1 MKVWSMPRRTRRQ
14 FLEESMF
21 ATAAATVSA
30 ARPLWGMMDSSRSAS
45 EKLGVAIVGVRGRGG
60 SHIGALAGRKDTE
73 VLYLCDVDSQI
84 LAKRQQEV
92 EKRQGRAPRCES
104 DLRKVLEDRRVDVVS
119 IATPNH
125 LHALQAIWAMQAGK
139 DVYVERPVSHNV
151 SEGRRMVEAARKYG
165 RICQSGLQCRS
176 NPGMA
181 EAMEFLAENSIGRPL
196 SARACCYTQRS
207 AIGPRGNYPIPP
219 HIHYDLW
226 LGPAPWEPLTRQR
239 FHHDWNWQW
248 EYGGGDLGSHA
259 VQLMDLARWA
269 LGVNSISQSVLSY
282 GSRFGEDD
290 AGETANLQVVL
301 HDFGPQSLVF
311 ELRGPSADQTRGVRV
326 GLIVECE
333 DGYLV
338 TRRGD
343 GASVFDRFGMK
354 LKDFRGSGDHFS
366 NFLKAVRS
374 GRCADLNADIEQGHL
389 SSALCHLGNVSFRA
403 GRVVEPACARDELNQ
418 LLLVP
423 GSEEAC
429 GRFFDSLNENGSK
442 DSSAAVRLGAHLQLD
457 PVSET
462 CPDNA
467 EAGAWLTRSYRAPYV
482 VPLAGQV

>member
-1 MKVWSMPRRTRRQ
+1 MTRRTRRQ
-14 FLEESMF
+14 FLEESML

-30 ARPLWGMMDSSRSAS
+30 ARPLFGMAETSRSAN

-60 SHIGALAGRKDTE
+60 SHIGALAGRKDAE
-73 VLYLCDVDSQI
+73 VLYLCDVDSQV
-84 LAKRQQEV
+84 LAKRRQEV

-104 DLRKVLEDRRVDVVS
+104 DLRRVLEDPRVDVVS

-151 SEGRRMVEAARKYG
+151 CEGRRMVEAARRYG
-165 RICQSGLQCRS
+165 RICQSGLQSRS

-181 EAMEFLAENSIGRPL
+181 AAMDFLAEGGIGRPR
-196 SARACCYTQRS
+196 SASAFCYAQRS
-207 AIGPRGNYPIPP
+207 EIGPRGDYPIPP

-226 LGPAPWEPLTRQR
+226 LGPAPWEPLARPR

-248 EYGGGDLGSHA
+248 AYGGGDLGNHA
-259 VQLMDLARWA
+259 AQLMDLARWA
-269 LGVNSISQSVLSY
+269 LGVNSISRSVLSY
-282 GSRFGEDD
+282 GCRFGDGD

-311 ELRGPSADQTRGVRV
+311 ELRGPSADPTRGVRV
-326 GLIVECE
+326 GLTVECE

-338 TRRGD
+338 TCRGD
-343 GASVFDRFGMK
+343 GAAVFDRDGVK
-354 LKDFRGSGDHFS
+354 IRDFRGSGDHFA

-403 GRVVEPACARDELNQ
+403 GRVVEPARARDELSCVSS
-418 LLLVP
+418 VP
-423 GSEEAC
+423 GAEQAC
-429 GRFFDSLNENGSK
+429 GRFFELLKENRIGDS
-442 DSSAAVRLGAHLQLD
+442 AVPVRVGTQLQMD
-457 PVSET
+457 PVTET
-462 CPDNA
+462 CDGNSDA
-467 EAGAWLTRSYRAPYV
+467 SAWLTRTYRAPYV